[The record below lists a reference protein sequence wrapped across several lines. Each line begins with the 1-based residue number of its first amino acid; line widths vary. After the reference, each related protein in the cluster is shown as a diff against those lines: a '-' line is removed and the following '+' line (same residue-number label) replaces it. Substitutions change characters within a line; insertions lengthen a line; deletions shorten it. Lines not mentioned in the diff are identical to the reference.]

1 MRMHLWGRISLRLF
15 FFLMGMTSGFCAFA
29 QQTDSLRIRRD
40 SVPLDRSGHLPILSD
55 SLSPAERAD
64 LPAIRSVPLHPSSS
78 RRKDAWM
85 QGPVPPY
92 YLNPSPMFKGDY
104 STSGVLGR
112 VGGGYFVG
120 AGSQTSVPGIGRFN
134 AAALGWQK
142 QLNEHLQLQLMADA
156 VKSNTAHFTSQS
168 FGLSGQMVWQAQDR
182 LYFRTFGGVGFGDF
196 SGRPAYGFGG
206 TVGFDV
212 TERFGME
219 LGAQSYYNSLTGR
232 WEVLPIVAP
241 YYKFDKFKL
250 QLDVGPILFEVIRG
264 IIEKHCGGG
273 HREGP
278 TIMSDVPGFRH

>member
-1 MRMHLWGRISLRLF
+1 MRIHLWEQTLRCLF
-15 FFLMGMTSGFCAFA
+15 LFLIGMAGGLCAFA
-29 QQTDSLRIRRD
+29 QQTDSLWIRRD
-40 SVPLDRSGHLPILSD
+40 SVPLNEEGHLPLQFD
-55 SLSPAERAD
+55 SLLPAERAD
-64 LPAIRSVPLHPSSS
+64 LPVIRSVPLRLSSS
-78 RRKDAWM
+78 KRADAWM
-85 QGPVPPY
+85 LGPIPPY

-112 VGGGYFVG
+112 IGGGYFVG

-142 QLNEHLQLQLMADA
+142 QLNERLQLQVMADA
-156 VKSNTAHFTSQS
+156 VKFNATHFTGQS

-219 LGAQSYYNSLTGR
+219 LGAQSYYNSLTRR

-264 IIEKHCGGG
+264 IIEKHRGGG

-278 TIMSDVPGFRH
+278 TIMPDVPGFKH